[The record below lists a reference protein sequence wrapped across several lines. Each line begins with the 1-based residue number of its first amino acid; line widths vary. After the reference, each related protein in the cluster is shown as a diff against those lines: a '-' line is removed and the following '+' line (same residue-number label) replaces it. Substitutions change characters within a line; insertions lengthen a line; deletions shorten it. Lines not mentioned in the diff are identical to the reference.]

1 MPFFAKNTLYLI
13 GFYLFWLLI
22 YAALGFETTLISLA
36 IMANLILIGRN
47 QVVEEEVFF
56 IDEEIDEDY

>member
-47 QVVEEEVFF
+47 Q
-56 IDEEIDEDY
+56 